1 LIVTDLS
8 MPMINRMTF
17 IRGADMQSLNS
28 EAQRRDLSIRLA
40 EIPIRG
46 DGRRSWQ
53 PARGQHM

>member
-1 LIVTDLS
+1 
-8 MPMINRMTF
+8 MPVMDGLTL

-28 EAQRRDLSIRLA
+28 EAQRRDLSMRLA